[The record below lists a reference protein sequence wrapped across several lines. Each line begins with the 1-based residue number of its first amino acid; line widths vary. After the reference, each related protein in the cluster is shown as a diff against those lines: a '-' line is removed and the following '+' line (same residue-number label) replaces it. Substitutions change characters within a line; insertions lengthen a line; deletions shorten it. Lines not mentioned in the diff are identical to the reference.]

1 MAVVE
6 GKGDIPERWEVGKQS
21 QCLLITKP
29 LASIQREMNRLSGM
43 LGRRTTRSDF
53 HFMKRHFSHC
63 VENSLG
69 Y

>member
-1 MAVVE
+1 VRK
-6 GKGDIPERWEVGKQS
+6 GKGEIPERRELGKQS

-29 LASIQREMNRLSGM
+29 LAFIQREMKRLSGM
-43 LGRRTTRSDF
+43 LSRETTRSDF
-53 HFMKRHFSHC
+53 HFMKHHFSHC